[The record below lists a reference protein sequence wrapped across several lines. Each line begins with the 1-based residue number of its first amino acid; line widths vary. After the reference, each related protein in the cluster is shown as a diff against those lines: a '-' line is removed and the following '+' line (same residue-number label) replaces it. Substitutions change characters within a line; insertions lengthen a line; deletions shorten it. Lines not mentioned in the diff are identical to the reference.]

1 MQEIPIYPGVKGLI
15 FDLDGT
21 IADTMPAH
29 FIAWRDTCKKHGI
42 NFTTDLFME
51 LAGIPL
57 YPTVERLNKIFGTNL
72 DPVLLG
78 EEKEDIF
85 RATVTQTKIIEPVAD
100 IIRKYH
106 GILPMAVGTGGQ
118 REIAEETLRAVGMEK
133 YFNILVSADDIT
145 NPKPHPETFLKCAHQ
160 MGITPGEC
168 QVFEDGALGMIAARE
183 AGMKLVDVTQYY
195 MVTIGQEAND

>member
-21 IADTMPAH
+21 IADSMPAH

-42 NFTTDLFME
+42 NFTIDLFSE

-100 IIRKYH
+100 IIHKYH

-118 REIAEETLRAVGMEK
+118 R
-133 YFNILVSADDIT
+133 
-145 NPKPHPETFLKCAHQ
+145 
-160 MGITPGEC
+160 
-168 QVFEDGALGMIAARE
+168 
-183 AGMKLVDVTQYY
+183 
-195 MVTIGQEAND
+195 